1 MANHKMASNI
11 MTIKVGTFNLMN
23 LMLPD
28 KPAYGGTLYYSQSEY
43 SRKAKWVEFML
54 NQMDADVICF
64 QELFH
69 REALTRIIK
78 NMPKY
83 RRAHLYVA
91 DETGDQPCV
100 ALLSRYPVEN
110 VEVYEEFPDD
120 AIIDFNPRGKE
131 RVVLPFN
138 TFTRPVLKADIRIDG
153 YGIITFFSVHLKSK
167 REIFYVNEDQ
177 QDPVD
182 LARAQSRSLMLRAA
196 ESVALRAI
204 IAESLRIPERPVVV
218 CGDVNDIGT
227 SVTTR
232 IISGDVP
239 EHRLSDRVKKRIWDV
254 LLYHV
259 KDIQARRSYQDF
271 YYTHIHNG
279 MYESLDHIMVSQELV
294 TEYPRNTGR
303 VGLVSV
309 YNDHLVDQTFTQQKQ
324 DKCKSDHGVVV
335 CSLELDPER
344 ASRFMAH
351 ENSDEYED
359 EADESDDM
367 TMYPGSQAEDITGND
382 IVDAVRKFSPDPDIY
397 ESLDDVDSDDTET
410 PVSEKKE
417 VKESVASEKFD
428 FQKSLDKWQER
439 NGQYGKRTNSRR
451 KRKVLF
457 MEDESRNEP
466 KPKTFRRDDR
476 EKSEPAESA
485 GKRNLFRCRNVVVTG
500 DKAVI
505 CDNER
510 IDSHVEDVQKSEPEK
525 VELTTTTG
533 GRKRHVRRGSISTRP
548 GLSNMIDDDI
558 E

>member
-1 MANHKMASNI
+1 MSQNI
-11 MTIKVGTFNLMN
+11 KTIKVGTFNLMN

-110 VEVYEEFPDD
+110 VEVYEEFPEE
-120 AIIDFNPRGKE
+120 ALIDFNPKGRD
-131 RVVLPFN
+131 RIVLPFT

-153 YGIITFFSVHLKSK
+153 YGIITVFSVHLKSK
-167 REIFYVNEDQ
+167 REIFYADEDQ

-182 LARAQSRSLMLRAA
+182 LARAQSRSLMLRAS
-196 ESVALRAI
+196 ESVALRSI

-232 IISGDVP
+232 IISGEVP
-239 EHRLSDRVKKRIWDV
+239 EHRLSDRVKKRVWDL

-309 YNDHLVDQTFTQQKQ
+309 YNDHLIDQTFTSQRQ

-335 CSLELDPER
+335 CTLELDLDR
-344 ASRFMAH
+344 AARFMTDDAMDTFDDDD
-351 ENSDEYED
+351 EDDEPSCMPLYRNSVNSRNQVEEIDG
-359 EADESDDM
+359 DDM
-367 TMYPGSQAEDITGND
+367 
-382 IVDAVRKFSPDPDIY
+382 VDAVIDNV
-397 ESLDDVDSDDTET
+397 ESASL
-410 PVSEKKE
+410 
-417 VKESVASEKFD
+417 KESPETILSDAPDSAEIPVETEQFD
-428 FQKSLDKWQER
+428 YQKSLDKWQER
-439 NGQYGKRTNSRR
+439 YGQNKRRSFNRRNKSDNRDEKSFNRNRRDSERSDNHSEKKTPRFLKRSEVKTENSILPNEAIKAAEPVKSDTKPVADTQSKEKIIVVEKQEKRTTS
-451 KRKVLF
+451 
-457 MEDESRNEP
+457 
-466 KPKTFRRDDR
+466 
-476 EKSEPAESA
+476 
-485 GKRNLFRCRNVVVTG
+485 
-500 DKAVI
+500 
-505 CDNER
+505 
-510 IDSHVEDVQKSEPEK
+510 
-525 VELTTTTG
+525 G
-533 GRKRHVRRGSISTRP
+533 GRERHIRRGIIASS
-548 GLSNMIDDDI
+548 GDSSSFEDDLD
-558 E
+558 

>member
-1 MANHKMASNI
+1 MSNI
-11 MTIKVGTFNLMN
+11 KTIKVGTFNLMN

-110 VEVYEEFPDD
+110 VEVYDEFPED
-120 AIIDFNPRGKE
+120 AIIDFNPKGRE

-167 REIFYVNEDQ
+167 REIFYNNENEQ
-177 QDPVD
+177 NPVD
-182 LARAQSRSLMLRAA
+182 LARAQSRSLMLRAS
-196 ESVALRAI
+196 ESVALRSLV
-204 IAESLRIPERPVVV
+204 AESLSIPERPVVV

-239 EHRLSDRVKKRIWDV
+239 EHRLADRVKKHIWDV

-309 YNDHLVDQTFTQQKQ
+309 YNDHLVDQTFTSQRQ

-335 CSLELDPER
+335 CTLELDLDRAAKYMNDNQAYSYDDDDDDEPECIPLYR
-344 ASRFMAH
+344 DSSRH
-351 ENSDEYED
+351 KNQTED
-359 EADESDDM
+359 IDGDDM
-367 TMYPGSQAEDITGND
+367 
-382 IVDAVRKFSPDPDIY
+382 VDAVMDN
-397 ESLDDVDSDDTET
+397 VNDSFADETEGQSS
-410 PVSEKKE
+410 PVSSDETIALTE
-417 VKESVASEKFD
+417 PEIFD
-428 FQKSLDKWQER
+428 LQKSLDKWQER
-439 NGQYGKRTNSRR
+439 YGQHRKNTNTRRNRQTTLRRNDSQNRTSMDSNRGDDRKLTKPTERSDKRGVLKRR
-451 KRKVLF
+451 KAEVN
-457 MEDESRNEP
+457 EDKIIE
-466 KPKTFRRDDR
+466 
-476 EKSEPAESA
+476 
-485 GKRNLFRCRNVVVTG
+485 
-500 DKAVI
+500 
-505 CDNER
+505 
-510 IDSHVEDVQKSEPEK
+510 QKSHDNSETPVSVSK
-525 VELTTTTG
+525 PVQITVTNA
-533 GRKRHVRRGSISTRP
+533 GRERRHRRGEITSHTDNN
-548 GLSNMIDDDI
+548 GVIDDDL